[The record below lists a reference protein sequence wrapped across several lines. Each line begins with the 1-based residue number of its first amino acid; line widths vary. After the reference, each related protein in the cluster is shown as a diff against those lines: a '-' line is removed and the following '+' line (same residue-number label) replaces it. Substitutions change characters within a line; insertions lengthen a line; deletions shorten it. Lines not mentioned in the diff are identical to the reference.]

1 MTIVDSKGRLLG
13 KVSLLDIGAGLVIFT
28 VILGIFFFPGTS
40 GSVAQLGVEAK
51 NVEVDMALRG
61 LIVTNPSALLATL
74 KTQSTLNVII
84 RNQPSGQLQIKGVQ
98 PLPRSVAVPQPDGTV
113 KSYPDPRPELAYTMD
128 FILTMTGKAQ
138 VTTSGVVIA
147 NSKIKLGTPIEVEG
161 SDYNLMGSVVGLRV
175 Q

>member
-1 MTIVDSKGRLLG
+1 
-13 KVSLLDIGAGLVIFT
+13 
-28 VILGIFFFPGTS
+28 
-40 GSVAQLGVEAK
+40 
-51 NVEVDMALRG
+51 
-61 LIVTNPSALLATL
+61 
-74 KTQSTLNVII
+74 
-84 RNQPSGQLQIKGVQ
+84 
-98 PLPRSVAVPQPDGTV
+98 
-113 KSYPDPRPELAYTMD
+113 MD